1 MSDINFPNWPL
12 FGPIDPDWTLAEL
25 LDWLADDDSR
35 SEEEHRILA
44 RIEAAAST
52 AAGAP
57 PWAGAPGAVALVR
70 SLDALRRALP
80 ALGSVRLGELLVPE
94 AAVDVAVTGESPA
107 RRRLQ
112 LAISW

>member
-1 MSDINFPNWPL
+1 MSDRNPANWHL
-12 FGPIDPDWTLAEL
+12 FSPMYPDWTISEL
-25 LDWLADDDSR
+25 LERLADDENWYD
-35 SEEEHRILA
+35 EEYETLA
-44 RIEAAAST
+44 LIEAAAST

-57 PWAGAPGAVALVR
+57 PWTGAPGAVALVR
-70 SLDALRRALP
+70 SLDALCRALP